1 MAETYEKLW
10 NHVADDV
17 EVKQVEQAMQRFL
30 MGNHLL
36 SAPAEYLK
44 TELKLADLLN
54 KWCEK
59 KQEDIDYS
67 ATIFRGMY

>member
-1 MAETYEKLW
+1 MVETYEKPW

-17 EVKQVEQAMQRFL
+17 DVKQVELAMQRFL
-30 MGNHLL
+30 NHLP

-59 KQEDIDYS
+59 KQEDIEYN
-67 ATIFRGMY
+67 ATIFRRMY